1 VTNTPHASCDAVLLE
16 VMAELDRETD
26 GARAPASTDHI
37 AGCEGCR
44 RAVADMTRMHARLD
58 QLTYDAP
65 AADLW
70 PGIEA
75 RIPARVRIPVS
86 SERLALGLAIA
97 ALFAWRAAQLL
108 FDLPL
113 PVVNAVIP
121 LAGVALALRWLAGD
135 PFAISASSRNFQQ
148 EGV

>member
-1 VTNTPHASCDAVLLE
+1 MTNTPHASCED
-16 VMAELDRETD
+16 
-26 GARAPASTDHI
+26 
-37 AGCEGCR
+37 CR
-44 RAVADMTRMHARLD
+44 RAVADMTRMHARLE

-75 RIPARVRIPVS
+75 RLPAGLRAPVS
-86 SERLALGLAIA
+86 RERLALGLAIP

-113 PVVNAVIP
+113 PVVNAVVP
-121 LAGVALALRWLAGD
+121 LVGAALALRWLAGD
-135 PFAISASSRNFQQ
+135 PLAISASTSNLQQ
-148 EGV
+148 EGA

>member
-1 VTNTPHASCDAVLLE
+1 MTNTPHASCED
-16 VMAELDRETD
+16 
-26 GARAPASTDHI
+26 
-37 AGCEGCR
+37 CR
-44 RAVADMTRMHARLD
+44 RAVADMTRMHARLE

-75 RIPARVRIPVS
+75 GLRAPVS
-86 SERLALGLAIA
+86 RERLALGLAIP

-113 PVVNAVIP
+113 PVVNAVVP
-121 LAGVALALRWLAGD
+121 LVGAALALRWLAGD
-135 PFAISASSRNFQQ
+135 PLTISASTSNLQQ
-148 EGV
+148 EGA